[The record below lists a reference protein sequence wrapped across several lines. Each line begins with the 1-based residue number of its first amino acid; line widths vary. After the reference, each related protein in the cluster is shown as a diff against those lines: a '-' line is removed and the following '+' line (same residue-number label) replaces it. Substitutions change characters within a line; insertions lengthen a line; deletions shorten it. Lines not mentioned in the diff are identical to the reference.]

1 MHSCQAT
8 SDASSGHY
16 LPCSLPK
23 TVLAQSESDRVN
35 VPTTEQTDIHQSH
48 HRDTDIESPPQNW
61 PSPGLINPWH
71 VMLSQLWGW
80 CLGKTQVIKTQADN
94 GPENTDSCQCD
105 SRASRV
111 MEAKSFYSAI
121 NDGCG
126 QLMMPTCTAMTT
138 DDAYLY
144 SDDNWWCLPV
154 LWSPL
159 HFLQCNKW
167 WRWPTCTVIPFGPY
181 SCCRAWLKK
190 QTKLCN
196 SKITSILHVVL
207 WKPTPRKEEKNQSNG
222 IYIYMAQIHNTVSLK

>member
-159 HFLQCNKW
+159 HFLQCNKMMEVAYLYSDPL
-167 WRWPTCTVIPFGPY
+167 RPILLLQGLAEEANKALQQQNHLHITCCT
-181 SCCRAWLKK
+181 LKTH
-190 QTKLCN
+190 TK
-196 SKITSILHVVL
+196 KRRKKSIKWYL
-207 WKPTPRKEEKNQSNG
+207 
-222 IYIYMAQIHNTVSLK
+222 YIYGTNT